1 MEESKDWKA
10 LAIESQMQFF
20 ETLGSR
26 PYDEIEKTNL
36 FLLKKKIGFATCGKP
51 KDLPS
56 SKNYNTGYDPESLKH
71 IKLICE
77 KVIEKSDSDPIR
89 FACTILML
97 HYKGGICDTPVFR
110 IVTDN
115 GSVFIDAQSR
125 VYSSWTSFMENNKLP
140 DCEYCFPVNG
150 EYYANKVEVGFAY
163 SPANSLFSKTMDCL
177 DTAGSIA
184 SLAAAGV
191 FAAGLMITV
200 APAAIAAA
208 GTTAACTGVYG
219 ISRSVGTLLDRNKHE
234 QSVGLEDREARSA
247 WFTIGSSAVGVATFK
262 AVNHAKKIVEGGES
276 LTKLGV
282 FGLHAL
288 NASSLVFSGFGFVES
303 LLICVDKYQKGS
315 LTNKDVFDLSCEL
328 LFLFNAIAS
337 AKATS
342 NLVNTMNATV
352 AETPS
357 VQKKLTKTQKRNLK
371 RRAAKRRARGQI
383 QPTDPSGP
391 TQDNSSGIRNAVQM
405 LILEAIAVYAPRLEE
420 IRYACQSIGHDI
432 KCWKSKEIS
441 KVDLL
446 NNLARKLFQLYSSY
460 RDEITEALTKIVK
473 YFTSL
478 NIGKILEDILS
489 LFANAT
495 EELKK
500 MFCTKV
506 INMEDEVDAL
516 ITEAE
521 REVTDCHEN
530 LGIEFSNNSSDSSI
544 DDNSDDSDLTPEAQ
558 RLLSRCG
565 DVIAKASL
573 SCNELKDFEAILEE
587 VKYHLVATFKEKISN
602 YKKSLEAAKSASRES
617 FSIEIFHNALGIQGD
632 VGQSMFD
639 STLEELTNASVIYKI
654 KTKLIQR
661 ICNPDETAMCT
672 AVWESVTEGVFNC
685 FGPHEGG
692 ELSEAQI
699 LSLVSKILKLPLS
712 TENCNVMRK
721 GNMFMVEVSG
731 KSESDEKT
739 VIAYQEISAENTASV
754 MIYIVNSE

>member
-56 SKNYNTGYDPESLKH
+56 PKNYNTGYDPESLKH

-115 GSVFIDAQSR
+115 GSVFIDAQAR
-125 VYSSWTSFMENNKLP
+125 VYSSWGSFVENNKLP
-140 DCEYCFPVNG
+140 DCEYCYPVNG
-150 EYYANKVEVGFAY
+150 EYVADKAEVGFAY
-163 SPANSLFSKTMDCL
+163 SPASSLFSKTMDCL

-191 FAAGLMITV
+191 FAAGLMVTV
-200 APAAIAAA
+200 APVAIAAA

-234 QSVGLEDREARSA
+234 QSIGLEDREARSA
-247 WFTIGSSAVGVATFK
+247 WLNIGSSAVGVATFK

-357 VQKKLTKTQKRNLK
+357 VQKKLTKTQKRNLR

-383 QPTDPSGP
+383 PPVDPSGP
-391 TQDNSSGIRNAVQM
+391 TQDNTSGVRNAVQM
-405 LILEAIAVYAPRLEE
+405 LIIEAIAVYAPRLEE

-441 KVDLL
+441 QGDLL
-446 NNLARKLFQLYSSY
+446 NNLAKKAFQLYNNY
-460 RDEITEALTKIVK
+460 RDEITEGLTKILK
-473 YFTSL
+473 YLTSL
-478 NIGKILEDILS
+478 NIGKVLEDILS
-489 LFANAT
+489 MFADAT

-521 REVTDCHEN
+521 REVTDLHED
-530 LGIEFSNNSSDSSI
+530 LEIELINNSSDLSL

-573 SCNELKDFEAILEE
+573 SCNELKEFETVLEE
-587 VKYHLVATFKEKISN
+587 VKYHVVATFKEKISN
-602 YKKSLEAAKSASRES
+602 YKKSLEAAKSASGES
-617 FSIEIFHNALGIQGD
+617 FNIEIFHQALGIQGD
-632 VGQSMFD
+632 VGQFMFD
-639 STLEELTNASVIYKI
+639 STLKELTNSSVIYKI
-654 KTKLIQR
+654 KTKLMQKMSG
-661 ICNPDETAMCT
+661 PEETVLCT

-685 FGPHEGG
+685 FGSHGGG
-692 ELSEAQI
+692 EFSEAQI
-699 LSLVSKILKLPLS
+699 VSLVGKILRSPLS
-712 TENCNVMRK
+712 SGNCSIIRKENT
-721 GNMFMVEVSG
+721 FMIEVSG
-731 KSESDEKT
+731 ETESDGKT
-739 VIAYQEISAENTASV
+739 VVAYQQISADNTASI
-754 MIYIVNSE
+754 MIFVVNSE